1 MCSLLIKY
9 LYIGGDFMQSKI
21 QEQLKLLP
29 TNPGVYLMKN
39 EQAKI
44 IYVGKAINLKNRVKS
59 YFQSSKNHSPK
70 VKSMVEKI
78 SDFEYII
85 TANEI
90 EALILE
96 CNLIKKYRPKYNI
109 SLRDDKTYPYI
120 KVTLNEDYPTVSI
133 TRKILKDGAKYFGP
147 YTSAG
152 AVHEVLN
159 LLKKLFQ
166 IRSCR
171 QMNTKRPCLE
181 FHIKRCLAPCTGRV
195 AKSEYREMIKSLC
208 LFLEGRN
215 EVVLKEL
222 TSRMQIAAENFQF
235 ELAAKLRDQV
245 LAIEKISAKQNIIIG
260 SSDQDIIGLARKA
273 DEACIQ
279 IFFIRS
285 GKMIGRDHF
294 LLNGTED
301 ETDSAL
307 LNAFLEQYY
316 NKATFI
322 PKEILLPVE
331 IENEEIL
338 SAWLSQKKNGKVSF
352 GLPQRGVKKEMVL
365 MANDNAVVVLEEQMI
380 KNSAG
385 LEQTVGAMK
394 DLGRYLRM
402 EKELKRIE
410 CFDISHIQ
418 GSETVASMVVFSN
431 GAPDKQEYR
440 RYKLKSVEGKPD
452 DFKSM
457 QEVVGRRYRQSDGIM
472 PDLIIIDGGKGQL
485 NSALEIIRALG
496 HYQIPVVGL
505 AKQFEYVFLEGQ
517 SEPVILPPNSKA
529 LYLIQR
535 IRDEAH
541 RFAITYHRKL
551 RHKRNLVSVLDHIE
565 GIGPTRRKALWDAF
579 GSIAEIKKA
588 KITDLTAVPGI
599 SENIANNIVKYF
611 KNSI

>member
-1 MCSLLIKY
+1 M
-9 LYIGGDFMQSKI
+9 YIGGDFMQSKI

-322 PKEILLPVE
+322 PKEILLPAE

>member
-1 MCSLLIKY
+1 MK
-9 LYIGGDFMQSKI
+9 DKV
-21 QEQLKLLP
+21 EEKLKLLP
-29 TNPGVYLMKN
+29 TNAGVYLMKN
-39 EQAKI
+39 ELGKI

-59 YFQSSKNHSPK
+59 YFQSSRNHSPK
-70 VKSMVEKI
+70 VSSMVQNI
-78 SDFEYII
+78 YDFEYII
-85 TANEI
+85 TTNEI

-109 SLRDDKTYPYI
+109 SLRDDKTYPYV
-120 KVTLNEDYPTVSI
+120 KVSVNEQFPTITI
-133 TRKILKDGAKYFGP
+133 TRKVLKDGAKYFGP

-171 QMNTKRPCLE
+171 QMNSKRPCLE
-181 FHIKRCLAPCTGRV
+181 FHIKRCLAPCTGKV
-195 AKSEYREMIKSLC
+195 DIEEYQEMIKSLC

-215 EVVLKEL
+215 DSVLKNIR
-222 TSRMQIAAENFQF
+222 SRMEIAAENFQF

-245 LAIEKISAKQNIIIG
+245 LAIDKISAKQNIVTG
-260 SSDQDIIGLARKA
+260 SSGDQDIIGLARIA

-279 IFFIRS
+279 VFFIRS

-301 ETDSAL
+301 ESDSAL
-307 LNAFLEQYY
+307 LLAFLEQYY

-322 PKEILLPVE
+322 PKEILLPLD
-331 IENEEIL
+331 IEDMTVL
-338 SAWLSQKKNGKVSF
+338 SSWLSQRKNSKVSF
-352 GLPQRGVKKEMVL
+352 EIPQRGTKKEMIN
-365 MANDNAVVVLEEQMI
+365 MANENAAIVLEEQMI
-380 KNSAG
+380 KNRAG
-385 LEQTVGAMK
+385 EEQTIGAMK
-394 DLGRYLRM
+394 DLGRYLNLDNEPR
-402 EKELKRIE
+402 RIE

-418 GSETVASMVVFSN
+418 GSETVASMVVFSD
-431 GAPDKQEYR
+431 GAPDKNEYR

-457 QEVVGRRYRQSDGIM
+457 QEVVGRRYREADTIM

-485 NSALEIIRALG
+485 SSALDVIRSLG
-496 HYQIPVVGL
+496 HLMVPIVGL

-517 SEPVILPPNSKA
+517 SEPVILPANSKA

-541 RFAITYHRKL
+541 RFAVTYHRKL
-551 RHKRNLVSVLDHIE
+551 RSKRNLVSVLDHIE
-565 GIGPTRRKALWDAF
+565 GIGPKRRKALWDAF

-588 KITDLTAVPGI
+588 TVAELSAVEGI
-599 SENIANNIVKYF
+599 SITTAQNIVEYF
-611 KNSI
+611 TKPRYK

>member
-1 MCSLLIKY
+1 
-9 LYIGGDFMQSKI
+9 MQSKI

-78 SDFEYII
+78 CDFEYII

-260 SSDQDIIGLARKA
+260 SSDQDIIGIARKA

-322 PKEILLPVE
+322 PKEILLPAE

-565 GIGPTRRKALWDAF
+565 GVGPTRRKALWDAF

>member
-1 MCSLLIKY
+1 
-9 LYIGGDFMQSKI
+9 MQSKI

-78 SDFEYII
+78 CDFEYII

-181 FHIKRCLAPCTGRV
+181 FHIKRCLAPWTGRV

-322 PKEILLPVE
+322 PKEILLPAE

-579 GSIAEIKKA
+579 GSIAEIEKA

>member
-1 MCSLLIKY
+1 M
-9 LYIGGDFMQSKI
+9 YIGGDFMQSKI

-222 TSRMQIAAENFQF
+222 TNRMQIAAENFQF

>member
-1 MCSLLIKY
+1 MK
-9 LYIGGDFMQSKI
+9 DKV
-21 QEQLKLLP
+21 EEKLKLLP
-29 TNPGVYLMKN
+29 TNAGVYLMKN
-39 EQAKI
+39 ELGKI

-59 YFQSSKNHSPK
+59 YFQSSRNHSPK
-70 VKSMVEKI
+70 VSSMVQNI
-78 SDFEYII
+78 YDFEYII
-85 TANEI
+85 TTNEI

-109 SLRDDKTYPYI
+109 SLRDDKTYPYV
-120 KVTLNEDYPTVSI
+120 KVSVNEQFPTITI
-133 TRKILKDGAKYFGP
+133 TRKVLKDGAKYFGP

-171 QMNTKRPCLE
+171 QMNSKRPCLE
-181 FHIKRCLAPCTGRV
+181 FHIKRCLAPCTGKV
-195 AKSEYREMIKSLC
+195 DIEEYQEMIKSLC

-215 EVVLKEL
+215 DSVLKNIR
-222 TSRMQIAAENFQF
+222 SRMEIAAENFQF

-245 LAIEKISAKQNIIIG
+245 LAIDKISAKQNIVTG
-260 SSDQDIIGLARKA
+260 SSGDQDIIGLARIA

-279 IFFIRS
+279 VFFIRS

-301 ETDSAL
+301 ESDSAL
-307 LNAFLEQYY
+307 LLAFLEQYY

-322 PKEILLPVE
+322 PKEILLPLD
-331 IENEEIL
+331 IEDMTVL
-338 SAWLSQKKNGKVSF
+338 SSWLSQRKNSKVSF
-352 GLPQRGVKKEMVL
+352 EIPQRGTKKEMIN
-365 MANDNAVVVLEEQMI
+365 MANENAAIVLEEQMI
-380 KNSAG
+380 KNRAG
-385 LEQTVGAMK
+385 EEQTIGAMK
-394 DLGRYLRM
+394 DLGRYLNLDNEPR
-402 EKELKRIE
+402 RIE

-418 GSETVASMVVFSN
+418 GSETVASMVVFSD
-431 GAPDKQEYR
+431 GAPDKNEYR

-457 QEVVGRRYRQSDGIM
+457 QEVVGRRYREADTIM

-485 NSALEIIRALG
+485 SSALEVIRSLG
-496 HYQIPVVGL
+496 HLMVPIVGL

-517 SEPVILPPNSKA
+517 SEPVILPANSKA

-541 RFAITYHRKL
+541 RFAVTYHRKL
-551 RHKRNLVSVLDHIE
+551 RSKRNLVSVLDHIE
-565 GIGPTRRKALWDAF
+565 GIGPKRRKALWDAF

-588 KITDLTAVPGI
+588 TVAELSAVEGI
-599 SENIANNIVKYF
+599 SITTAQNIVEYF
-611 KNSI
+611 TKPRYK

>member
-1 MCSLLIKY
+1 
-9 LYIGGDFMQSKI
+9 MQSKI

-195 AKSEYREMIKSLC
+195 EKSEYREMIKSLC

-222 TSRMQIAAENFQF
+222 TNRMQIAAENFQF

-322 PKEILLPVE
+322 PKEILLPAE

>member
-1 MCSLLIKY
+1 
-9 LYIGGDFMQSKI
+9 MQSKI

-181 FHIKRCLAPCTGRV
+181 FHIKRCLAPCTGTV

-222 TSRMQIAAENFQF
+222 TNRMQIAAENFQF

-322 PKEILLPVE
+322 PKEILLPAE

-338 SAWLSQKKNGKVSF
+338 SAWLSQKKNAKVSF

-565 GIGPTRRKALWDAF
+565 GVGPTRRKALWDAF

-599 SENIANNIVKYF
+599 SENIANNIVQYF

>member
-1 MCSLLIKY
+1 M
-9 LYIGGDFMQSKI
+9 YIGGDFMQSKI

-565 GIGPTRRKALWDAF
+565 GVGPTRRKALWDAF

>member
-1 MCSLLIKY
+1 
-9 LYIGGDFMQSKI
+9 MQSKI

-222 TSRMQIAAENFQF
+222 TNRMQIAAENFQF

-322 PKEILLPVE
+322 PKEILLPAE

-338 SAWLSQKKNGKVSF
+338 SAWLSQKKNAKVSF

-565 GIGPTRRKALWDAF
+565 GVGPTRRKALWDAF

>member
-1 MCSLLIKY
+1 
-9 LYIGGDFMQSKI
+9 MQSKI

-133 TRKILKDGAKYFGP
+133 TRKIFKDGAKYFGP

-322 PKEILLPVE
+322 PKEILLPAE

>member
-1 MCSLLIKY
+1 
-9 LYIGGDFMQSKI
+9 MQSKI

-322 PKEILLPVE
+322 PKEILLPAE
-331 IENEEIL
+331 IENEEIF
-338 SAWLSQKKNGKVSF
+338 SAWLSQKKNAKVSF

>member
-1 MCSLLIKY
+1 
-9 LYIGGDFMQSKI
+9 MQSKI

-78 SDFEYII
+78 CDFEYII

-195 AKSEYREMIKSLC
+195 EKSEYREMIKSLC

-322 PKEILLPVE
+322 PKEILLPAE

-338 SAWLSQKKNGKVSF
+338 SAWLSQKKNAKVSF

>member
-1 MCSLLIKY
+1 
-9 LYIGGDFMQSKI
+9 MQSKI

-78 SDFEYII
+78 CDFEYII

-222 TSRMQIAAENFQF
+222 TNRMQIAAENFQF

-322 PKEILLPVE
+322 PKEILLPAE

-338 SAWLSQKKNGKVSF
+338 SAWLSQKKNAKVSF

>member
-1 MCSLLIKY
+1 M
-9 LYIGGDFMQSKI
+9 YIGGDFMQSKI

-235 ELAAKLRDQV
+235 ELAAKFRDQV

-322 PKEILLPVE
+322 PKEILLPAE

-338 SAWLSQKKNGKVSF
+338 SAWLSQKKNAKVSF

-565 GIGPTRRKALWDAF
+565 GVGPTRRKALWDAF

-599 SENIANNIVKYF
+599 SENIANNIVQYF

>member
-1 MCSLLIKY
+1 
-9 LYIGGDFMQSKI
+9 MQSKI

>member
-1 MCSLLIKY
+1 
-9 LYIGGDFMQSKI
+9 MQSKI

-222 TSRMQIAAENFQF
+222 TNRMQIAAENFQF

-505 AKQFEYVFLEGQ
+505 AKQFDYVFLEGQ

>member
-1 MCSLLIKY
+1 
-9 LYIGGDFMQSKI
+9 MQSKI

-78 SDFEYII
+78 CDFEYII

-222 TSRMQIAAENFQF
+222 TNRMQIAAENFQF

-322 PKEILLPVE
+322 PKEILLPAE

-338 SAWLSQKKNGKVSF
+338 SAWLSQKKNAKVSF

-565 GIGPTRRKALWDAF
+565 GVGPTRRKALWDAF

>member
-1 MCSLLIKY
+1 
-9 LYIGGDFMQSKI
+9 
-21 QEQLKLLP
+21 
-29 TNPGVYLMKN
+29 
-39 EQAKI
+39 
-44 IYVGKAINLKNRVKS
+44 
-59 YFQSSKNHSPK
+59 
-70 VKSMVEKI
+70 
-78 SDFEYII
+78 
-85 TANEI
+85 
-90 EALILE
+90 
-96 CNLIKKYRPKYNI
+96 
-109 SLRDDKTYPYI
+109 
-120 KVTLNEDYPTVSI
+120 
-133 TRKILKDGAKYFGP
+133 
-147 YTSAG
+147 
-152 AVHEVLN
+152 
-159 LLKKLFQ
+159 
-166 IRSCR
+166 
-171 QMNTKRPCLE
+171 MNTKRPCLE

-322 PKEILLPVE
+322 PKEILLPAE

-338 SAWLSQKKNGKVSF
+338 SAWLSQKKNAKVSF

>member
-222 TSRMQIAAENFQF
+222 TNRMQIAAENFQF

-322 PKEILLPVE
+322 PKEILLPAE

-338 SAWLSQKKNGKVSF
+338 SAWLSQKKNAKVSF

>member
-1 MCSLLIKY
+1 
-9 LYIGGDFMQSKI
+9 MQSKI

-322 PKEILLPVE
+322 PKEILLPAE

-338 SAWLSQKKNGKVSF
+338 SAWLSQKKNAKVSF

-611 KNSI
+611 KDSI

>member
-1 MCSLLIKY
+1 
-9 LYIGGDFMQSKI
+9 MQSKI
-21 QEQLKLLP
+21 QEKLKLLP

-222 TSRMQIAAENFQF
+222 TNRMQIAAENFQF

-322 PKEILLPVE
+322 PKEILLPAE

-338 SAWLSQKKNGKVSF
+338 SAWLSQKKNAKVSF

>member
-1 MCSLLIKY
+1 
-9 LYIGGDFMQSKI
+9 MQSKI

-322 PKEILLPVE
+322 PKEILLPAE

-338 SAWLSQKKNGKVSF
+338 SAWLSQKKNAKVSF

-385 LEQTVGAMK
+385 IEQTVGAMK

>member
-1 MCSLLIKY
+1 
-9 LYIGGDFMQSKI
+9 MQSKI

-599 SENIANNIVKYF
+599 SENIANNIVQYF

>member
-322 PKEILLPVE
+322 PKEILLPAE

-338 SAWLSQKKNGKVSF
+338 SAWLSQKKNAKVSF

-565 GIGPTRRKALWDAF
+565 GVGPTRRKALWDAF

-599 SENIANNIVKYF
+599 SDNIANNIVKYF

>member
-1 MCSLLIKY
+1 
-9 LYIGGDFMQSKI
+9 MQSKI

-195 AKSEYREMIKSLC
+195 AKSDYREMIKSLC

-285 GKMIGRDHF
+285 GNMIGRDHF

-322 PKEILLPVE
+322 PKEILLPAE

>member
-1 MCSLLIKY
+1 
-9 LYIGGDFMQSKI
+9 MQSKI

-322 PKEILLPVE
+322 PKEILLPAE

-551 RHKRNLVSVLDHIE
+551 RHKRSLVSVLDHIE
-565 GIGPTRRKALWDAF
+565 GVGPTRRKALWDAF

-599 SENIANNIVKYF
+599 SENIANNIVQYF

>member
-1 MCSLLIKY
+1 
-9 LYIGGDFMQSKI
+9 MQSKI

-78 SDFEYII
+78 CDFEYII

-316 NKATFI
+316 NKSTFI
-322 PKEILLPVE
+322 PKEIILPAE

-338 SAWLSQKKNGKVSF
+338 SAWLSQKKNAKVSF

>member
-1 MCSLLIKY
+1 
-9 LYIGGDFMQSKI
+9 MQSKI

-78 SDFEYII
+78 CDFEYII

-322 PKEILLPVE
+322 PKEILLPAE

-565 GIGPTRRKALWDAF
+565 GVGPTRRKALWDAF

>member
-1 MCSLLIKY
+1 M
-9 LYIGGDFMQSKI
+9 YIGGDFMQSKI

-195 AKSEYREMIKSLC
+195 AKSQYREMIKSLC

-322 PKEILLPVE
+322 PKEILLPAE

-338 SAWLSQKKNGKVSF
+338 SAWLSQKKNAKVSF

-385 LEQTVGAMK
+385 IEQTVGAMK

>member
-1 MCSLLIKY
+1 
-9 LYIGGDFMQSKI
+9 MQSKI

-78 SDFEYII
+78 CDFEYII

-565 GIGPTRRKALWDAF
+565 GVGPTRRKALWDAF

-599 SENIANNIVKYF
+599 SENIANNIVKYY

>member
-1 MCSLLIKY
+1 
-9 LYIGGDFMQSKI
+9 MQSKI

-78 SDFEYII
+78 CDFEYII

-195 AKSEYREMIKSLC
+195 EKSEYREMIKSLC

-222 TSRMQIAAENFQF
+222 TNRMQIAAENFQF

-294 LLNGTED
+294 FFFVTED

-322 PKEILLPVE
+322 PKEILLPAE

-565 GIGPTRRKALWDAF
+565 GVGPIRRKALWDAF

>member
-1 MCSLLIKY
+1 
-9 LYIGGDFMQSKI
+9 MQSKI

-338 SAWLSQKKNGKVSF
+338 SAWLSQKKNAKVSF

>member
-322 PKEILLPVE
+322 PKEILLPAE

-338 SAWLSQKKNGKVSF
+338 SAWLSQKKNAKVSF

-565 GIGPTRRKALWDAF
+565 GVGPTRRKALWDAF

>member
-1 MCSLLIKY
+1 
-9 LYIGGDFMQSKI
+9 MQSKI

-222 TSRMQIAAENFQF
+222 TNRMQIAAENFQF

-322 PKEILLPVE
+322 PKEILLPAE

>member
-78 SDFEYII
+78 CDFEYII

-322 PKEILLPVE
+322 PKEILLPAE

-338 SAWLSQKKNGKVSF
+338 SAWLSQKKNAKVSF

-565 GIGPTRRKALWDAF
+565 GVGPTRRKALWDAF

>member
-1 MCSLLIKY
+1 
-9 LYIGGDFMQSKI
+9 MQSKI

-322 PKEILLPVE
+322 PKEILLPAE

-599 SENIANNIVKYF
+599 SENIANNIVQYF

>member
-78 SDFEYII
+78 CDFEYII

-222 TSRMQIAAENFQF
+222 TNRMQIAAENFQF

-565 GIGPTRRKALWDAF
+565 GVGPTRRKALWDAF
-579 GSIAEIKKA
+579 GSIVEIKKA